1 MNKANYSKTQ
11 ITLALIDLLQKTS
24 IDQITITSL
33 VTKAKVS
40 RNAFYNNYT
49 SIEDV
54 LKEAYRQAH
63 QKIFQDKYKDMNYY
77 TSDEAIY
84 DFIHF
89 FDDNTELLLAL
100 NKWDLLPYISQYN
113 TNCLLE
119 SLKQANNAFIQQYK
133 EYFMIYYTIP
143 YFQICYY
150 WILSDKKESVTQLF
164 QIIKTL
170 QNQTF
175 KNI

>member
-1 MNKANYSKTQ
+1 
-11 ITLALIDLLQKTS
+11 
-24 IDQITITSL
+24 
-33 VTKAKVS
+33 
-40 RNAFYNNYT
+40 
-49 SIEDV
+49 
-54 LKEAYRQAH
+54 
-63 QKIFQDKYKDMNYY
+63 MNYY

-119 SLKQANNAFIQQYK
+119 KANNTFIQRYK

-143 YFQICYY
+143 YFQICYC
-150 WILSDKKESVTQLF
+150 WILSDKKESVTQVF

-175 KNI
+175 KNIR